1 MQRSVQS
8 SKLLKLIIFSLL
20 GAISFLLFLIQF
32 PLPAL
37 PGYLKVDFGDI
48 PALLAG
54 LIFSPVAGVIV
65 IGIKNFLYLLIGGG
79 GPVGVVANFIA
90 ASLFVLPVS
99 IFYHKFKSIK
109 SIVSG
114 LITGTIVMA
123 IGMSVL
129 NYVILLPIY
138 AMFMGMEEM
147 KIESVKRVTVL
158 FGILPFNVLKGII
171 VGALFVPV
179 FVRMRNWV
187 EQSRADIAS

>member
-8 SKLLKLIIFSLL
+8 SQLLKIIIFSLL
-20 GAISFLLFLIQF
+20 GTISFLLFLIQF

-54 LIFSPVAGVIV
+54 LIFSPLAGVIV
-65 IGIKNFLYLLIGGG
+65 IAIKNVLYLLIGSG
-79 GPVGVVANFIA
+79 GPVGVLANFIA

-99 IFYHKFKSIK
+99 IFYHRSKTIK

-114 LITGTIVMA
+114 LITGTIIMA

-129 NYVILLPIY
+129 NYVVLLPIY
-138 AMFMGMEEM
+138 AWFMGMEEM
-147 KIESVKRVTVL
+147 KIESVKRFTVI
-158 FGILPFNVLKGII
+158 FGILPFNIIKGII
-171 VGALFVPV
+171 VGAFFVPV
-179 FVRMRNWV
+179 FVRMRTWV
-187 EQSRADIAS
+187 EQKQANVAS